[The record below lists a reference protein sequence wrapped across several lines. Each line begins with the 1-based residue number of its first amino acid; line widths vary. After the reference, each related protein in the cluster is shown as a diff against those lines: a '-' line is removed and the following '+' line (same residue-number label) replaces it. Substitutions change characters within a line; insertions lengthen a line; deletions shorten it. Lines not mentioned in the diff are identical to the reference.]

1 MKDTNINA
9 ANKQVSLWL
18 FSCSFL
24 ILLMVLVGGY
34 TRLTDSGLSMTNW
47 HPINGIIPPLNTTS
61 WLAEFA
67 QYQQSPEYLKI
78 NINIGLAEFKQ
89 IFWAEYWHRI
99 LGRIIGLFFFI
110 PFLYFV
116 IRRKVSKITSL
127 KLLAIALLI
136 GGQGLMGW
144 YMVQS
149 GLIDNPHV
157 SHYRLA
163 AHLLLAMV
171 IYSLIIIFA
180 FKLHFNKKSTCYLA
194 NIKLKN
200 CTNLFLIFILLI
212 FLQTMLGAF
221 VAGLDAGLIYN
232 SFPLMNGELIPSS
245 ILWLDHMKFFDNPA
259 MVQFLHRVNAIFMSL
274 LGAFLYFYSYKKLP
288 NNYPKILL
296 HLFII
301 TLAIQFFLGVSTLIY
316 SVPLALGMLH
326 QFFAF
331 ILVALSIISY
341 YRIKIHR

>member
-18 FSCSFL
+18 FSCSLL

-47 HPINGIIPPLNTTS
+47 HPINGIIPPLNTTA

-78 NINIGLAEFKQ
+78 NINIGLDEFKE

-99 LGRIIGLFFFI
+99 LGRIIGLFFLI
-110 PFLYFV
+110 PFLYFL
-116 IRRKVSKITSL
+116 IKRKISKITSL

-180 FKLHFNKKSTCYLA
+180 FKLRFTGNFNYNATNFNK
-194 NIKLKN
+194 I
-200 CTNLFLIFILLI
+200 TNLFLIFILLI

-232 SFPLMNGELIPSS
+232 SFPLMNGELVPSS

-259 MVQFLHRVNAIFMSL
+259 MVQFLHRINAIFMSL
-274 LGAFLYFYSYKKLP
+274 FGLFLYFYSYKKLP

-296 HLFII
+296 HFFII
-301 TLAIQFFLGVSTLIY
+301 TLAMQFFLGVSTLIY
-316 SVPLALGMLH
+316 SVPLTLGMLH

-331 ILVALSIISY
+331 ILLAISLISY
-341 YRIKIHR
+341 YRIKIYS